1 MRCLAPRSGA
11 RAAAG
16 ASLAAGSFVL
26 LFAATASASPSTTS
40 PEQGYDLGE
49 VQSPRAVG
57 MGGALNALGT
67 STTALYLNPANM
79 ALARVYHFEA
89 LGAFSP
95 EARRQSY
102 GGAVIDSLLNRAHLA
117 GGVAANWSML
127 DPDGI
132 QRAWTDVRAALGYP
146 LGDFVSLGVTGRY
159 LRVEQSIG
167 SGPFGLSLASGGTA
181 GQPLFNQVTFDAGA
195 TITPFESL
203 RLGVVG
209 HNLTNPGTGFAPTTL
224 AGGIGWFSHE
234 FTIEGDALAD
244 FTTWGTTKSRLM
256 LGGEYFAAN
265 RYPIR
270 IGYRYDDGTKTHAV
284 SGGLGYIDRKWSIE
298 VSGRHDVAGNHP
310 ATMIS
315 ISLRYFYDPTGG
327 MEEGADAF

>member
-1 MRCLAPRSGA
+1 MSSPAHGRGA
-11 RAAAG
+11 RFAAVAT
-16 ASLAAGSFVL
+16 LAASTLVL
-26 LFAATASASPSTTS
+26 LFAATASASEATTS
-40 PEQGYDLGE
+40 PEQGFDLGE

-89 LGAFSP
+89 LGSFSP

-117 GGVAANWSML
+117 GGVSANWSMQ

-132 QRAWTDVRAALGYP
+132 HRAWTDVRAALGYP
-146 LGDFVSLGVTGRY
+146 LGDFVSIGVTGRY
-159 LRVEQSIG
+159 LRVDQSIG
-167 SGPFGLSLASGGTA
+167 GGPFKLSLPSGGTP
-181 GQPLFNQVTFDAGA
+181 GQPLLNAITFDAGA
-195 TITPFESL
+195 TVSPIQSL

-209 HNLTNPGTGFAPTTL
+209 HNLSNPGTGLAPTTL

-234 FTIEGDALAD
+234 FAIEGDALAD
-244 FTTWGTTKSRLM
+244 FTTWGKTKGRLM
-256 LGGEYFAAN
+256 FGAEYFAAN

-270 IGYRYDDGTKTHAV
+270 IGYRYDDGTKTHAA

-298 VSGRHDVAGNHP
+298 VSGRHDVSGDHP
-310 ATMIS
+310 ATMLT